1 MEMNWSGSKREIME
15 QWGERQRER
24 GREREI
30 RAHLCVSA
38 SHRRTQTRGQSTEKG
53 RKGEGCVCPPP
64 PRVIFPQTQHA
75 FYSFVWTH
83 TFTSNCCFSF
93 LVCPTRR
100 TCIMQDKQRI
110 WRGYYSETTL
120 NSCAPGQR
128 FLLHAG
134 SGCGPGEPR
143 CSECTSTR
151 A

>member
-53 RKGEGCVCPPP
+53 RKGEGCVPP